1 MAKVGFKLYDP
12 NMNELEFPVGVK
24 PLDFLV
30 SSIEKERYL
39 EEIKGI
45 PGSVDYGFDYK
56 GRNDCTLN
64 FWLRHYHDEY
74 DFHLLVS
81 ELNQML
87 DSQPYFF
94 VSRNDLP
101 TRVLKVTIDSPY
113 TPERILGSMYA
124 RLEVPVNITGLPF
137 WRTKYTTQDIE
148 KEGFNAIAEQFGL
161 ADGLNIDYPKYTF
174 TENKFTV
181 WNGGNVTVDPRNMDL
196 KIRLF
201 RLKTDG
207 NFKLTNH
214 TTGETFKYLAPR
226 TGNTVDMDGV
236 QAFVGMQA
244 NRLRET
250 NRKYISLAP
259 GLNKISYTGGE
270 MINIQFDFPFYYK

>member
-1 MAKVGFKLYDP
+1 MPFTIFDP
-12 NMNELEFPVGVK
+12 NMKKIDYPVGVL

-30 SSIEKERYL
+30 SAIEKERYV
-39 EEIKGI
+39 ENIKGI
-45 PGSVDYGFDYK
+45 PGPINYGFDYK
-56 GRNDCTLN
+56 DREVTLN
-64 FWLRHYHDEY
+64 FWLRHYHGEHDQK
-74 DFHLLVS
+74 LLKS
-81 ELNQML
+81 ELYAML
-87 DSQPYFF
+87 DSEPYFY
-94 VSRNDLP
+94 VSDDRLP
-101 TRVLKVTIDSPY
+101 TRVLKLAVDEPY
-113 TPERILGSMYA
+113 LPDRINGSNIST
-124 RLEVPVNITGLPF
+124 LEFKCQIIGLPF

>member
-1 MAKVGFKLYDP
+1 MAVGFKLYDP
-12 NMNELEFPVGVK
+12 NMNELKFPVGVK
-24 PLDFLV
+24 PLDFFV
-30 SSIEKERYL
+30 SSIEKERYT
-39 EEIKGI
+39 ETIKGI
-45 PGSVDYGFDYK
+45 PGTIDYGFDYK
-56 GRNDCTLN
+56 ERSDCSLT
-64 FWLRHYHDEY
+64 FFLRHYHGEHDY
-74 DFHLLVS
+74 LLLES
-81 ELNQML
+81 EINAFL
-87 DSQPYFF
+87 DSQPFF
-94 VSRNDLP
+94 YVSRNNLP
-101 TRVLKVTIDSPY
+101 TRVLKVTIDSSY
-113 TPERILGSMYA
+113 KTERILGSMYA
-124 RLEVPVNITGLPF
+124 TLEVPVTITGLPF

-148 KEGFNAIAEQFGL
+148 ALGFDAIAEKFGM

-236 QAFVGMQA
+236 QAILGLQK

-250 NRKYISLAP
+250 NRKYISLVP
-259 GLNKISYTGGE
+259 GLNEISYTGGE
-270 MINIQFDFPFYYK
+270 MINIQFDFPFYFK